1 MNKEET
7 NKTECETKEFD
18 RSVCFSFFKSYLE
31 QGEKVNKLY
40 GAEAAYNYFIAL
52 IEYGLYQ
59 KESEDELSNLLVS
72 GLKNTIDANQKKR
85 ASAFES
91 KENKRITESVLKFK
105 AENPNATQRE
115 IASAVGCSLGKVNTA
130 LAKSNNANTN
140 NYTNRNSNS
149 NNNTNSMN
157 VNMNTT
163 SVQYVDTH
171 RKRALEEL
179 TDEELES
186 IKSDYKKRIHYKET
200 EKRLNLN
207 RTVTQETQKEVEEL
221 LAQRAQEVLK
231 KKIASQVS
239 ALPEQK
245 INEIA
250 AYFDCDKSEVA
261 DSINYLGVDTEY
273 LLSWI
278 SEHGRAFS
286 RDNYAWKEMAE
297 YYNDSYME
305 FVKSGIAA
313 NSVSEC

>member
-163 SVQYVDTH
+163 SAQYVDTH
-171 RKRALEEL
+171 RKRAFHPPCG
-179 TDEELES
+179 
-186 IKSDYKKRIHYKET
+186 R
-200 EKRLNLN
+200 RLRSRMISLN
-207 RTVTQETQKEVEEL
+207 
-221 LAQRAQEVLK
+221 
-231 KKIASQVS
+231 
-239 ALPEQK
+239 
-245 INEIA
+245 
-250 AYFDCDKSEVA
+250 
-261 DSINYLGVDTEY
+261 
-273 LLSWI
+273 
-278 SEHGRAFS
+278 FS
-286 RDNYAWKEMAE
+286 RFSMSRTAT
-297 YYNDSYME
+297 
-305 FVKSGIAA
+305 AA
-313 NSVSEC
+313 RRKASPGRCATIWMPTTRMRSP

>member
-1 MNKEET
+1 
-7 NKTECETKEFD
+7 
-18 RSVCFSFFKSYLE
+18 
-31 QGEKVNKLY
+31 
-40 GAEAAYNYFIAL
+40 
-52 IEYGLYQ
+52 
-59 KESEDELSNLLVS
+59 
-72 GLKNTIDANQKKR
+72 
-85 ASAFES
+85 
-91 KENKRITESVLKFK
+91 
-105 AENPNATQRE
+105 
-115 IASAVGCSLGKVNTA
+115 
-130 LAKSNNANTN
+130 
-140 NYTNRNSNS
+140 
-149 NNNTNSMN
+149 MN

-163 SVQYVDTH
+163 SAQYVDTH

-186 IKSDYKKRIHYKET
+186 IKSDYKKRIHYKKT

-221 LAQRAQEVLK
+221 LAQRAQEALK

-278 SEHGRAFS
+278 SEHGSAFS
-286 RDNYAWKEMAE
+286 RDNYVWKEMAE